1 MVVDLLKKKDLNKEQ
16 KNIERMTEWFK
27 VTDCKSVRFFPK
39 HRFESYF
46 FQTLKRFY
54 SKYDAVR

>member
-1 MVVDLLKKKDLNKEQ
+1 MGVDLKKLKDLNNVQKEF
-16 KNIERMTEWFK
+16 ERMTEWFK

-46 FQTLKRFY
+46 FHIL
-54 SKYDAVR
+54 AIEI

>member
-1 MVVDLLKKKDLNKEQ
+1 MDVGQKKLKDY
-16 KNIERMTEWFK
+16 KNERMTEWFK

-46 FQTLKRFY
+46 FQKILFLT
-54 SKYDAVR
+54 KYNAAR